1 MDKGIVFNIQR
12 FCLHDGP
19 GIRTLVFLKG
29 CPLRCKWC
37 SNPESQSALREV
49 MHFKNLCIKCGKCVS
64 LCPQKAITFL
74 KKFPVIDR
82 TRCKACGICV
92 QGCSS
97 QALRISGE
105 FFMTDHLFELILRDK
120 TYFDLSGG
128 GVTFSGGEPLMQPA
142 FLKSILRKLR
152 LHGVQTAVE
161 TSGYCSK
168 DLLADIAQYTDIFLF
183 DIKHICDAAHKKG
196 TNAGNAKI
204 IDNLRLL
211 SKMHDSIVVRIP
223 VIPKFNMD
231 KPTLDGMVQLISECD
246 IRNVQ
251 LLAYHNYG
259 LSKYRGIGRKYAL
272 ERLEGPNEHDLEE
285 LKAYLTKKHG
295 KVHIGIMH
303 V

>member
-1 MDKGIVFNIQR
+1 MDNGTVFNIQR

-37 SNPESQSALREV
+37 SNPESQSAQCEL

-64 LCPQKAITFL
+64 LCPQKAIAFL
-74 KKFPVIDR
+74 KKSPVIDR
-82 TRCKACGICV
+82 TRCNACGICV
-92 QGCSS
+92 QGCNS
-97 QALRISGE
+97 QALRMSGE
-105 FFMTDHLFELILRDK
+105 FFTTDQLFELILRDK

-128 GVTFSGGEPLMQPA
+128 GVTFSGGEPLLQPA
-142 FLKSILRKLR
+142 FLKSILRKLK
-152 LHGVQTAVE
+152 LHGIQTAVE

-168 DLLADIAQYTDIFLF
+168 DPLTDIAQYTDIFLF
-183 DIKHICDAAHKKG
+183 DIKHISDAAHKKG
-196 TNAGNAKI
+196 THISNAQI

-223 VIPKFNMD
+223 IIPGFNMD

-251 LLAYHNYG
+251 LLPYHNYG
-259 LSKYRGIGRKYAL
+259 LSKYKGIGRKYEL
-272 ERLEGPNEHDLEE
+272 GRLEGPKESDLEE
-285 LKAYLTKKHG
+285 LKAYLTKNHE
-295 KVHIGIMH
+295 KVYIGIMH
-303 V
+303 I